1 VNYGLLSLLP
11 PLLAIALAI
20 LSRRVVIPLALAVL
34 CGSAILSQNSSGY
47 VDWAIATGQ
56 GFVLAVWG
64 SISDYDH
71 RRALLF
77 SLLLGAMVGVLEAG
91 GGMRALVTR
100 LARNIRSRRGGQILI
115 TSLGLGIFF
124 DDYANTLLVGGTMRT
139 TADRFGISRAKLAYL
154 VDSTAAPVAGLSPI
168 STWVVSE
175 ISYVATGLSL
185 AAVSTDVSAFAL
197 FMASMPFRFYAIFA
211 LVMVITIAVSD
222 RDFGPM
228 ARLGLSA
235 GKPPYEPPADLPSP
249 PTTQGRSMPLATN
262 ERGLWSVLKRALGG
276 PAKWFRGPIF
286 ATSDES
292 LDSQPLPEKLGL
304 AAVLPVLICVAVVI
318 TSLYLSGRGAITPE
332 MTGVIRLAGAI
343 ISNGD
348 SYQGLIH
355 GGAAGLVAAMLL
367 HRWIGSVPYRRITW
381 GALRGALQML
391 PAMVILWFAW
401 ALSAQ
406 TDEDF
411 LDTGGYLASQLND
424 AVSPYMLPT
433 VVFLVAAAVA
443 FSTGTSWG
451 TMAILTPLA
460 IELSLRIGPTNADG
474 VVDPFGTICVATVG
488 SVLAG
493 AIFGDHCSP
502 LSDTT
507 ILSSRAS
514 GCDHVVHVRTQMP
527 YALSVGIITILFGT
541 LPAAWGCSPYLCLVA
556 GTLAIVFMVLLL
568 GRRPQDIEPVTDAVD
583 HQSSPS

>member
-1 VNYGLLSLLP
+1 VNQGLLSLLP

-20 LSRRVVIPLALAVL
+20 VSRQVVIPLAVAVL
-34 CGSAILSQNSSGY
+34 CGAMILADRSG
-47 VDWAIATGQ
+47 DWTTWTIGSIY
-56 GFVLAVWG
+56 GFVSAVWE

-91 GGMRALVTR
+91 GGMRALVAR
-100 LARNIRSRRGGQILI
+100 LARNVRSRRGGQMMI
-115 TSLGLGIFF
+115 TALGLGIFF

-175 ISYVATGLSL
+175 ISYVAAGLAL
-185 AAVSTDVSAFAL
+185 VATTDVSAFAL
-197 FMASMPFRFYAIFA
+197 FMASMPYRFYAIFA
-211 LVMVITIAVSD
+211 LVMVVVIAASD

-228 ARLGLSA
+228 RTA
-235 GKPPYEPPADLPSP
+235 GIDGAK
-249 PTTQGRSMPLATN
+249 
-262 ERGLWSVLKRALGG
+262 SVD
-276 PAKWFRGPIF
+276 
-286 ATSDES
+286 SDES
-292 LDSQPLPEKLGL
+292 RQGLSELSGDCSALPERLGW
-304 AAVLPVLICVAVVI
+304 AAVVPVLSCVLAVI
-318 TSLYLSGRGAITPE
+318 ASLYWSGRGAVDENT
-332 MTGVIRLAGAI
+332 TGFLRVAGVI

-348 SYQGLIH
+348 SYQSLIY
-355 GGAAGLVAAMLL
+355 GGAAGLVVAILL
-367 HRWIGSVPYRRITW
+367 HRALGAVAYRRLLW
-381 GALRGALQML
+381 GAGRGAMQML

-406 TDEDF
+406 TGEDK
-411 LDTGGYLASQLND
+411 LDTGGFLASRLSEQ
-424 AVSPYMLPT
+424 VSPLFLPT
-433 VVFLVAAAVA
+433 AVFLVAGAVA

-451 TMAILTPLA
+451 TIAILTPLA
-460 IELSLRIGPTNADG
+460 IELSLRIGAADPS
-474 VVDPFGTICVATVG
+474 VPSDPFGPTCVATVG

-502 LSDTT
+502 ISDTT

-527 YALSVGIITILFGT
+527 YALSVGVITIFLGT
-541 LPAAWGCSPYLCLVA
+541 LPAAWGVSPYFCLVM
-556 GTLAIVFMVLLL
+556 GTVAIVVMVMTIGQRPDDPEPTGDLLSDNNSTT
-568 GRRPQDIEPVTDAVD
+568 RVVTNVATD
-583 HQSSPS
+583 SE

>member
-1 VNYGLLSLLP
+1 MSLLP

-20 LSRRVVIPLALAVL
+20 VSRQVVIPLAVAVL
-34 CGSAILSQNSSGY
+34 CGAMILADRSGG
-47 VDWAIATGQ
+47 WMTWTTGSLS
-56 GFVLAVWG
+56 GFGSAVWG

-71 RRALLF
+71 RRALVF

-115 TSLGLGIFF
+115 TGLGLGIFF

-175 ISYVATGLSL
+175 ISYVAAGLAL
-185 AAVSTDVSAFAL
+185 AAATDVSAFAL
-197 FMASMPFRFYAIFA
+197 FMASMPYRFYAIFA
-211 LVMVITIAVSD
+211 LVMVVTIAVSD

-228 ARLGLSA
+228 HRLGIMAGRHNHGPAQDGPDGIDSETAEQSSPSQSWLARL
-235 GKPPYEPPADLPSP
+235 
-249 PTTQGRSMPLATN
+249 M
-262 ERGLWSVLKRALGG
+262 GG
-276 PAKWFRGPIF
+276 PAKWFREPIF
-286 ATSDES
+286 GTTDFSGETE
-292 LDSQPLPEKLGL
+292 PLPERLGW
-304 AAVLPVLICVAVVI
+304 AAVAPVLACVLTVI
-318 TSLYLSGRGAITPE
+318 TSLYWSGRGSVDDQTI
-332 MTGVIRLAGAI
+332 GFLRIAGAV

-348 SYQGLIH
+348 SYQALIH
-355 GGAAGLVAAMLL
+355 GGAVGLLLAMVL
-367 HRWIGSVPYRRITW
+367 HRLLGTIAYRRIAW
-381 GALRGALQML
+381 GAARGALQML

-406 TDEDF
+406 TGEDK
-411 LDTGGYLASQLND
+411 LDTGGYLASRLSEQ
-424 AVSPYMLPT
+424 VSPLFLPT
-433 VVFLVAAAVA
+433 AVFLVAAAVA

-451 TMAILTPLA
+451 TIAILTPLS
-460 IELSLRIGPTNADG
+460 IELSLRIGAG
-474 VVDPFGTICVATVG
+474 ASSEMADPFGPICVATVG

-514 GCDHVVHVRTQMP
+514 GCDHVAHVQTQMP
-527 YALSVGIITILFGT
+527 YAMSVGVITILLGT
-541 LPAAWGCSPYLCLVA
+541 LPAAWGVSPYVCLALGTVA
-556 GTLAIVFMVLLL
+556 IISMVMIL
-568 GRRPQDIEPVTDAVD
+568 GKRPDQL
-583 HQSSPS
+583 

>member
-1 VNYGLLSLLP
+1 MNDGLLSLLP
-11 PLLAIALAI
+11 PVLAIGLAI
-20 LSRRVVIPLALAVL
+20 VSRQVVIPLAVAVL
-34 CGSAILSQNSSGY
+34 CGAMILADRSGGW
-47 VDWAIATGQ
+47 VTWTNASLS
-56 GFVLAVWG
+56 GFTSAVWG

-77 SLLLGAMVGVLEAG
+77 SLLLGAMVGVLEVG

-115 TSLGLGIFF
+115 TGLGLGIFF

-175 ISYVATGLSL
+175 ISYVAAGLSL
-185 AAVSTDVSAFAL
+185 AAASDVSAFAL

-211 LVMVITIAVSD
+211 LVMVITIAASD

-228 ARLGLSA
+228 RSLGIMAGRTDRGIVQDATAAIDGDANAVAATEISSLGQSWRSRL
-235 GKPPYEPPADLPSP
+235 
-249 PTTQGRSMPLATN
+249 
-262 ERGLWSVLKRALGG
+262 WGG
-276 PAKWFRGPIF
+276 PAEWFREPLF
-286 ATSDES
+286 RTNDFSSES
-292 LDSQPLPEKLGL
+292 EPLPERLGW
-304 AAVLPVLICVAVVI
+304 AAILPVLACVLAVI
-318 TSLYLSGRGAITPE
+318 TSLYWSGHGAVEQQASGFLRIA
-332 MTGVIRLAGAI
+332 GVV

-348 SYQGLIH
+348 SYQALIH
-355 GGAAGLVAAMLL
+355 GGAVGLLLAMAL
-367 HRWIGSVPYRRITW
+367 HRWLGAVAHRQIAW
-381 GALRGALQML
+381 GAARGALQML

-406 TDEDF
+406 TGEDQ
-411 LDTGGYLASQLND
+411 LDTGGYLASRLSEQ
-424 AVSPYMLPT
+424 VSPYFLPT
-433 VVFLVAAAVA
+433 AVFLVAGAVA

-451 TMAILTPLA
+451 TIAILTPLS
-460 IELSLRIGPTNADG
+460 IELSLRIGAAGPSVLA
-474 VVDPFGTICVATVG
+474 DPFGPICVATVG

-507 ILSSRAS
+507 ILSSRAC

-527 YALSVGIITILFGT
+527 YALSVGLITILLGT
-541 LPAAWGCSPYLCLVA
+541 LPAAWGVSPYICLA
-556 GTLAIVFMVLLL
+556 LGTIAIVALVMIV
-568 GRRPQDIEPVTDAVD
+568 GKRPDQL
-583 HQSSPS
+583 

>member
-1 VNYGLLSLLP
+1 MSLLP

-20 LSRRVVIPLALAVL
+20 VSRQVVIPLAVAVL
-34 CGSAILSQNSSGY
+34 CGAMILADRSGG
-47 VDWAIATGQ
+47 WMTWTTGSLS
-56 GFVLAVWG
+56 GFWSAVWG

-71 RRALLF
+71 RRALIF

-115 TSLGLGIFF
+115 TGLGLGIFF

-175 ISYVATGLSL
+175 ISYVAAGLAL
-185 AAVSTDVSAFAL
+185 AAATDVSAFAL

-228 ARLGLSA
+228 HSLGITAGRTDHGSAHHAAAPIASDTAEASSQSQSWLGRL
-235 GKPPYEPPADLPSP
+235 
-249 PTTQGRSMPLATN
+249 
-262 ERGLWSVLKRALGG
+262 LGG
-276 PAKWFRGPIF
+276 PAKWFREPIF
-286 ATSDES
+286 GTTDFSGETE
-292 LDSQPLPEKLGL
+292 PLPERLGW
-304 AAVLPVLICVAVVI
+304 AAVAPVLACVLAVI
-318 TSLYLSGRGAITPE
+318 TSLYWSGRGAVDDQMSGFLQI
-332 MTGVIRLAGAI
+332 AGAV

-348 SYQGLIH
+348 SYQALIH
-355 GGAAGLVAAMLL
+355 GGAVGLLLAMVL
-367 HRWIGSVPYRRITW
+367 HRMLGAVAYRRIAW
-381 GALRGALQML
+381 GAARGALQML

-406 TDEDF
+406 TGEDK
-411 LDTGGYLASQLND
+411 LDTGGYLASRLSEQ
-424 AVSPYMLPT
+424 VSPFFLPT
-433 VVFLVAAAVA
+433 AVFLVAGAVA

-451 TMAILTPLA
+451 TIAILTPLS
-460 IELSLRIGPTNADG
+460 IELSLRIGAG
-474 VVDPFGTICVATVG
+474 ASSELADPFGPICVATVG

-527 YALSVGIITILFGT
+527 YALSVGLITILLGT
-541 LPAAWGCSPYLCLVA
+541 LPAAGGVSPYICLA
-556 GTLAIVFMVLLL
+556 LGSIAIVAMVMIV
-568 GRRPQDIEPVTDAVD
+568 GKRPDQL
-583 HQSSPS
+583 

>member
-1 VNYGLLSLLP
+1 MNDGLLSLLP

-20 LSRRVVIPLALAVL
+20 VSQRVVVPLAIAVL
-34 CGSAILSQNSSGY
+34 CGAMILADRSGGAITWAVSAIS
-47 VDWAIATGQ
+47 
-56 GFVLAVWG
+56 GFVVAVWG
-64 SISDYDH
+64 SVSDYDH
-71 RRALLF
+71 RRALVF

-100 LARNIRSRRGGQILI
+100 LARNIRSRRGGQMLI
-115 TSLGLGIFF
+115 TGLGLGIFF

-175 ISYVATGLSL
+175 ISYVAAGLSL
-185 AAVSTDVSAFAL
+185 AATTDVSAFAL
-197 FMASMPFRFYAIFA
+197 FMASMPYRFYAIFA
-211 LVMVITIAVSD
+211 LVMVIVIAVSD

-228 ARLGLSA
+228 HSLGLHA
-235 GKPPYEPPADLPSP
+235 GRVEHDAAENAN
-249 PTTQGRSMPLATN
+249 PTTDNSTGDSPGTEQTGNAS
-262 ERGLWSVLKRALGG
+262 SALSRLFGG
-276 PAKWFRGPIF
+276 PAKWFREPIF
-286 ATSDES
+286 NTTDFSDETH
-292 LDSQPLPEKLGL
+292 PLPERLGW
-304 AAVLPVLICVAVVI
+304 AAVIPVFACVLTVI
-318 TSLYLSGRGAITPE
+318 ASLYWSGRSAVDE
-332 MTGVIRLAGAI
+332 QSTGFLRIAGAV

-348 SYQGLIH
+348 SYQALIH
-355 GGAAGLVAAMLL
+355 GGAVGLLMAMIL
-367 HRWIGSVPYRRITW
+367 HRLLGRVPHQRIAW
-381 GALRGALQML
+381 GAARGALQML

-406 TDEDF
+406 TGEDQ
-411 LDTGGYLASQLND
+411 LDTGGFLASRLSEQ
-424 AVSPYMLPT
+424 VSPLFLPT
-433 VVFLVAAAVA
+433 AVFLVAGAVA

-451 TMAILTPLA
+451 TMAILTPLS
-460 IELSLRIGPTNADG
+460 IELSLRIGASGPSELA
-474 VVDPFGTICVATVG
+474 DPFGPICVATVG

-527 YALSVGIITILFGT
+527 YALSVGLITILLGT
-541 LPAAWGCSPYLCLVA
+541 LPAAWGVSPYICLA
-556 GTLAIVFMVLLL
+556 LGTTAIVTMVMVV
-568 GRRPQDIEPVTDAVD
+568 GKRPDNL
-583 HQSSPS
+583 

>member
-1 VNYGLLSLLP
+1 MNEGVLSLLP

-20 LSRRVVIPLALAVL
+20 ASRQVVIPLAVAVL
-34 CGSAILSQNSSGY
+34 CGAMILADRSGGWMTW
-47 VDWAIATGQ
+47 VTGSLF
-56 GFVLAVWG
+56 GFGSAVWG

-71 RRALLF
+71 RRALVF
-77 SLLLGAMVGVLEAG
+77 SLLLGAMVGVLETG

-115 TSLGLGIFF
+115 TGLGLGIFF

-175 ISYVATGLSL
+175 ISYVAAGLAL
-185 AAVSTDVSAFAL
+185 AAATDVSAFAL
-197 FMASMPFRFYAIFA
+197 FMASMPYRFYAIFA
-211 LVMVITIAVSD
+211 LVMVVTIAVSD

-228 ARLGLSA
+228 HRLGIMAGRSGDGFSEETPVPIASDTADQSSQSQAWLARL
-235 GKPPYEPPADLPSP
+235 
-249 PTTQGRSMPLATN
+249 
-262 ERGLWSVLKRALGG
+262 LGG
-276 PAKWFRGPIF
+276 PTKWFREPIF
-286 ATSDES
+286 GTTDFSADTE
-292 LDSQPLPEKLGL
+292 PLPERLGW
-304 AAVLPVLICVAVVI
+304 AAVAPVFACVLAVI
-318 TSLYLSGRGAITPE
+318 TSLYWSGRGAVDEQT
-332 MTGVIRLAGAI
+332 TGFLRIAGAV

-348 SYQGLIH
+348 SYQALIH
-355 GGAAGLVAAMLL
+355 GGAVGLVLAMIL
-367 HRWIGSVPYRRITW
+367 HRMLGAVAYRRIAW
-381 GALRGALQML
+381 GAARGALQML

-406 TDEDF
+406 TGEDK
-411 LDTGGYLASQLND
+411 LDTGGYLASRLSEQ
-424 AVSPYMLPT
+424 VSPLFLPT
-433 VVFLVAAAVA
+433 AVFLVAAAVA

-451 TMAILTPLA
+451 TIAILTPLA
-460 IELSLRIGPTNADG
+460 IELSLRIGAGASSEPA
-474 VVDPFGTICVATVG
+474 DPFGPICVATVG

-514 GCDHVVHVRTQMP
+514 GCDHVVHVQTQMP
-527 YALSVGIITILFGT
+527 YALSVGVITILLGT
-541 LPAAWGCSPYLCLVA
+541 LPAAWGVSPYICLALGTVA
-556 GTLAIVFMVLLL
+556 IIAMVMIL
-568 GRRPQDIEPVTDAVD
+568 GKRPDQL
-583 HQSSPS
+583 

>member
-20 LSRRVVIPLALAVL
+20 VSRRVVVPLAVAVL
-34 CGSAILSQNSSGY
+34 CGAMILADRSDGWVSWSLQSFE
-47 VDWAIATGQ
+47 
-56 GFVLAVWG
+56 GFVSAVWG

-71 RRALLF
+71 RRALVF
-77 SLLLGAMVGVLEAG
+77 SLLLGAMVGVLESG
-91 GGMRALVTR
+91 GGMKALVAR
-100 LARNIRSRRGGQILI
+100 LARNIRSRRGGQVLI

-175 ISYVATGLSL
+175 ISYVAAGLSL
-185 AAVSTDVSAFAL
+185 AAVADVSAFAL

-211 LVMVITIAVSD
+211 LVMVFTIALSD

-228 ARLGLSA
+228 HRLGINA
-235 GKPPYEPPADLPSP
+235 GRTD
-249 PTTQGRSMPLATN
+249 T
-262 ERGLWSVLKRALGG
+262 ERRDDK
-276 PAKWFRGPIF
+276 PAKWLGAPIF
-286 ATSDES
+286 GTTELAD
-292 LDSQPLPEKLGL
+292 DDRPLPERLGW
-304 AAVLPVLICVAVVI
+304 AAVIPVLACVAVVI
-318 TSLYLSGRGAITPE
+318 TSLYQSGRGALDEQT
-332 MTGVIRLAGAI
+332 TGLLRTAGAV

-348 SYQGLIH
+348 SYQALIH
-355 GGAAGLVAAMLL
+355 GGAAGLFLAMVL
-367 HRWIGSVPYRRITW
+367 HRLIGGVSHRRIAW
-381 GALRGALQML
+381 GATRGALQML

-406 TDEDF
+406 TGEGQ
-411 LDTGGYLASQLND
+411 LDTGGYLASRLSER
-424 AVSPYMLPT
+424 VSPLFLPT
-433 VVFLVAAAVA
+433 AVFIVAGAVA

-451 TMAILTPLA
+451 TIAILTPLS
-460 IELSLRIGPTNADG
+460 IELSLRIGAATPFELA
-474 VVDPFGTICVATVG
+474 DPFGPICVATVG

-527 YALSVGIITILFGT
+527 YALSVGCVTIGFGT
-541 LPAAWGCSPYLCLVA
+541 LPAAWGVSPSVCLA
-556 GTLAIVFMVLLL
+556 LGSIAIVALVMIV
-568 GRRPQDIEPVTDAVD
+568 GKRPDRL
-583 HQSSPS
+583 